1 MFSFFLGM
9 EALETCI
16 GYWEDALA
24 AYRSKDG
31 PGPLTVLSP
40 EEAGFCKDL
49 QQLLELALE
58 LQEHSE
64 MLFLD
69 ERSVLFRSD
78 SGIREENALAVD
90 LSEGESFASAQ
101 DQVR

>member
-1 MFSFFLGM
+1 M

-31 PGPLTVLSP
+31 AGPLTVLSP

-69 ERSVLFRSD
+69 ERSVLFRSE
-78 SGIREENALAVD
+78 SGIKEGNALAVD

-101 DQVR
+101 DQV